1 MAGKLLVDYIQTESG
16 TLYVQNAT
24 GGTVFSAN
32 TNGFY
37 AGTGQLVIGTGGTAN
52 SNVNIVTANA
62 IAFSD
67 GTRQTTAGA
76 STGKAIAMSMIFG
89 G

>member
-1 MAGKLLVDYIQTESG
+1 MAGKLITDYLQSESG
-16 TLYVQNAT
+16 TLYIQNNT
-24 GGTVFSAN
+24 GSTIFSAN

-37 AGTGQLVIGTGGTAN
+37 AGTGQLVIGATG
-52 SNVNIVTANA
+52 SANA
-62 IAFSD
+62 NVYSISFSD
-67 GTRQTTAGA
+67 GSRQTTAGA